1 MHHPNSTQPRNRST
15 RPRGTQFAVAA
26 IIGLAACSGGSGDAR
41 PGPTEVLRFYS
52 TANFDAEVY
61 VRANGEPAPTSQ
73 NDVAAPGDITI
84 LEDDLFAIKEGS
96 NEPTGNQLG
105 TARGQCTFLSVTD
118 PKLTSL
124 HADALCNGVVALDGG
139 TLTLDASVTVDFS
152 KPAVD
157 HYAITGGT
165 GKYAGAH
172 GTADVT
178 TLPSTDDTE
187 AAIYELHITR

>member
-1 MHHPNSTQPRNRST
+1 VHHQNSTQPRNRST
-15 RPRGTQFAVAA
+15 RPRGAQFAVVA
-26 IIGLAACSGGSGDAR
+26 IIGLAACSSDSGTAQAN
-41 PGPTEVLRFYS
+41 TEVLRFYS

-61 VRANGEPAPTSQ
+61 VRANGAPAPTSQ
-73 NDVAAPGDITI
+73 NDVAAPGDLTI
-84 LEDDLFAIKEGS
+84 LQDDLFAIKEGS
-96 NEPTGNQLG
+96 NEPTGSQVG
-105 TARGQCTFLSVTD
+105 SARGQCTFLSVAD
-118 PKLTSL
+118 PNLTSL

-139 TLTLDASVTVDFS
+139 TLLLDASVTVDFS